1 MCGVGPPKLVKTT
14 DVVQRVEYD
23 TGLDRRDTRN
33 VRLKLP
39 QTLRLSQEA
48 IQERLWV
55 PVLSP
60 VAKPRV
66 AALSSLSVLQRLSK
80 ETRGLTYA

>member
-1 MCGVGPPKLVKTT
+1 MCGVSPPKLVKTA

-39 QTLRLSQEA
+39 QTLRLSQEP
-48 IQERLWV
+48 IQERLWA
-55 PVLSP
+55 PVLGP
-60 VAKPRV
+60 VVELGV
-66 AALSSLSVLQRLSK
+66 AALSSLSVL
-80 ETRGLTYA
+80 